1 MPGSGEW
8 LLTDPLL
15 TDWKNKSSSSII
27 WLRGIPGSGKSKLVS
42 ILIDE
47 MHHSAEKHL
56 SPPPV
61 YFYCSRNPAEPGS
74 SQAKEVAASIARQL
88 SYVDEKSLL
97 EPAIQKYKE
106 RQRTGF
112 SKGPLDL
119 DETRALIIELLA
131 YYPVATIILDALD
144 ECTLESREELLD
156 TIDYIVQESPTLVK
170 IFVSSRDDQDIAS
183 QLQGYPK
190 VELSSSKNSKDIT
203 AFVHQEV
210 QVLKCKRPLRG
221 VPNVE
226 EVAQSIISKITTEA
240 NGMFLWASLQLQ
252 ILRELKTLAAIE
264 ERVGRLP
271 QRLSDIYDELLQ
283 QIEAYPSEAD
293 RTYARNAL
301 CLLLCAICP
310 LDVTQFLGLISVL
323 CHHQVSQDQILDLC
337 RNLIVLDTTS
347 STFQFAHLSVRE
359 FLEGHPIYELEKS
372 HRVAATLCLVTLIRS
387 CENPF
392 AIKALANVNLP
403 VSGEP
408 PCRET
413 IMYAAMFWCEHCRL
427 ADAEPHQSELGDL
440 LWEFLS
446 GENDKLSPLY
456 GWWNQ
461 IDSIFL
467 AEPYQY
473 GSRFYSI
480 ERQFRTSAGHS
491 GGPSAAL
498 LACCFD
504 LHKFVAEFKVQ
515 GRVHLDTRNLYG
527 NDCAALAALY
537 KSTAT
542 LQILLG
548 DEIHHYDKMSPAV
561 DERNDLAAF
570 VEILLDP
577 HRRNSPETVVNSGVL
592 DTVVSSPVDGH
603 KLLQFILRKLGD
615 GINVTYGLVSRAVA
629 FGSCETVRLLLENAR
644 PSIPIDSALVG
655 LAAANPRHALEIV
668 SFLCA
673 EPHDSIQI
681 TREMIVAA
689 ARNYDHGKEIVD
701 VILLTGESSGNHSVT
716 SQMLESIIDTAST
729 ETITLLLNM
738 CQVSEPVTEQMVL
751 QAVRN
756 HRDGKEIINLLHTK
770 YNTTEKITANVITN
784 AAEFGT
790 KEIFMCLANIAP
802 SSAQPSLQIIEAAMN
817 NMCDG
822 NNILA
827 HLLSQPNVGLLITD
841 ELLNKTA
848 RSGSYDTMALLLKA
862 ADGRISIT
870 HDMAIEAAKNRA
882 WGNEILCLFQ
892 EKEPNIGTSLEVINA
907 AILYGSEVTVGRL
920 INILETT
927 HMDLPLDTAALLAAK
942 CEEGPES
949 MSLLLTRFGDAVPIT
964 PEVMQAATENT
975 AMGHVIVPL
984 LIEASSRH
992 ISFGGQAEVPPSFP
1006 ALGNGLQAHNSF
1018 GGWTPRVRREP
1029 RNPKYVAR

>member
-1 MPGSGEW
+1 
-8 LLTDPLL
+8 
-15 TDWKNKSSSSII
+15 
-27 WLRGIPGSGKSKLVS
+27 
-42 ILIDE
+42 

-61 YFYCSRNPAEPGS
+61 YFYCNRNPTEPGR

-112 SKGPLDL
+112 SKGSLDL

-131 YYPVATIILDALD
+131 YYPVATIILNALD

-183 QLQGYPK
+183 QLQVYPM

-203 AFVHQEV
+203 AFVHREV
-210 QVLKCKRPLRG
+210 QVLKCKRPLREQTG
-221 VPNVE
+221 YMAYSQHPIPIL
-226 EVAQSIISKITTEA
+226 APIADIYKFR
-240 NGMFLWASLQLQ
+240 FLWASLQLQ

-301 CLLLCAICP
+301 CLLLCAVCP
-310 LDVTQFLGLISVL
+310 LDVTQFLGLISVS

-359 FLEGHPIYELEKS
+359 FLEGHPIYELKKS

-408 PCRET
+408 LCRESF
-413 IMYAAMFWCEHCRL
+413 MYAARFWCEHCRL
-427 ADAEPHQSELGDL
+427 ADVEPHQSELGDL
-440 LWEFLS
+440 LWQFLS

-461 IDSIFL
+461 IDSMFL

-504 LHKFVAEFKVQ
+504 LHRFVAEFKVQ

-542 LQILLG
+542 LKILLG
-548 DEIHHYDKMSPAV
+548 EEIYNFDKTSPAV
-561 DERNDLAAF
+561 DQRNDF
-570 VEILLDP
+570 SVC
-577 HRRNSPETVVNSGVL
+577 VL
-592 DTVVSSPVDGH
+592 DRVVSNPVEGH
-603 KLLQFILRKLGD
+603 KLLQLILKKLGD
-615 GINVTYGLVSRAVA
+615 GINITYGLVSRAVA
-629 FGSCETVRLLLENAR
+629 FGSCETVRLLLGNAR
-644 PSIPIDSALVG
+644 PSIPIDSALVE
-655 LAAANPRHALEIV
+655 LAAANPLHALEIV
-668 SFLCA
+668 SFLCTG
-673 EPHDSIQI
+673 PHDSIQI
-681 TREMIVAA
+681 TREMILAA
-689 ARNYDHGKEIVD
+689 ARDYDHGKEIVD
-701 VILLTGESSGNHSVT
+701 VILLAAESSGNQSVT
-716 SQMLESIIDTAST
+716 SQMLELIIDTAST

-738 CQVSEPVTEQMVL
+738 CQVSEPVTDQMVL

-770 YNTTEKITANVITN
+770 YNITERITANILSN

-790 KEIFMCLANIAP
+790 KQIFMCLANIAP
-802 SSAQPSLQIIEAAMN
+802 SSAEPSSEIIEAAMN
-817 NMCDG
+817 NMCDADD
-822 NNILA
+822 ILD
-827 HLLSQPNVGLLITD
+827 HLLSQPNARLLVTD
-841 ELLNKTA
+841 EVLKKA
-848 RSGSYDTMALLLKA
+848 ASSGSYNTMALLLKA
-862 ADGRISIT
+862 AAGRISIT

-920 INILETT
+920 ISIMETT
-927 HMDLPLDTAALLAAK
+927 DMDLPLDTAAVLAVK

-949 MSLLLTRFGDAVPIT
+949 MSLLLARFGDAVPIT

-975 AMGHVIVPL
+975 AMGYVIVPL

-1018 GGWTPRVRREP
+1018 DG
-1029 RNPKYVAR
+1029 

>member
-15 TDWKNKSSSSII
+15 TDWKNRSSSSII

-61 YFYCSRNPAEPGS
+61 YFYCNRNPTEPGR

-112 SKGPLDL
+112 SKGSLDL

-183 QLQGYPK
+183 QLQVYPM

-203 AFVHQEV
+203 AFVHREV

-226 EVAQSIISKITTEA
+226 EVAQSIINKITTGA

-264 ERVGRLP
+264 ER
-271 QRLSDIYDELLQ
+271 

-293 RTYARNAL
+293 H
-301 CLLLCAICP
+301 
-310 LDVTQFLGLISVL
+310 VTQFLGLISVS

-359 FLEGHPIYELEKS
+359 FLEGHPIYELKKS

-408 PCRET
+408 LCRESF
-413 IMYAAMFWCEHCRL
+413 MYAAMFWCEHCRL
-427 ADAEPHQSELGDL
+427 ADVEPHQSELGDL
-440 LWEFLS
+440 LWQFLS

-461 IDSIFL
+461 IDSMFL

-504 LHKFVAEFKVQ
+504 LHRFVAEFKVQ

-542 LQILLG
+542 LKILLG
-548 DEIHHYDKMSPAV
+548 EEIYNFDKTSPAV
-561 DERNDLAAF
+561 DQRNDLAAF
-570 VEILLDP
+570 VGVLLDRP
-577 HRRNSPETVVNSGVL
+577 MSISTEAVVNSGVL
-592 DTVVSSPVDGH
+592 DRVVSNPVEGH
-603 KLLQFILRKLGD
+603 KLLQLILKKLGD
-615 GINVTYGLVSRAVA
+615 G
-629 FGSCETVRLLLENAR
+629 NAR
-644 PSIPIDSALVG
+644 PSIPIDSALVE
-655 LAAANPRHALEIV
+655 LAAANPLHALEIV
-668 SFLCA
+668 SFLCTG
-673 EPHDSIQI
+673 PHDSIQI
-681 TREMIVAA
+681 TREMILAA
-689 ARNYDHGKEIVD
+689 ARDYDHGKEIVD
-701 VILLTGESSGNHSVT
+701 VILLAAESSGNQSVT

-738 CQVSEPVTEQMVL
+738 CQVSEPVTDQMVL

-770 YNTTEKITANVITN
+770 YNITERITANILSN

-790 KEIFMCLANIAP
+790 KQIFMCLANIAP
-802 SSAQPSLQIIEAAMN
+802 SSAEPSSEIIEAAMN
-817 NMCDG
+817 NMCDADD
-822 NNILA
+822 ILD
-827 HLLSQPNVGLLITD
+827 HLLSQPNARLLVTD
-841 ELLNKTA
+841 EVLKKA
-848 RSGSYDTMALLLKA
+848 ASSGSYNTMALLLKA
-862 ADGRISIT
+862 AAGRISIT

-920 INILETT
+920 ISIMETT
-927 HMDLPLDTAALLAAK
+927 DMDLPLDTAAVLAAK

-949 MSLLLTRFGDAVPIT
+949 MSLLLARFGDAVPIT

-975 AMGHVIVPL
+975 AMGYVIVPL

-1018 GGWTPRVRREP
+1018 DGWTRPVQDEP
-1029 RNPKYVAR
+1029 FPINACTATGKDAHRLIFA